1 MVSAESWGDRYSVVV
16 FPHVASEAI
25 VDRVPQL
32 RAVCRGITQ
41 MDTASIIKDYVSE
54 AVREAIYPEKSKKNL
69 EEA

>member
-1 MVSAESWGDRYSVVV
+1 MLEILSLGVAFFAG
-16 FPHVASEAI
+16 HVASEAI

-54 AVREAIYPEKSKKNL
+54 AVREAIYPEKSKKKNL